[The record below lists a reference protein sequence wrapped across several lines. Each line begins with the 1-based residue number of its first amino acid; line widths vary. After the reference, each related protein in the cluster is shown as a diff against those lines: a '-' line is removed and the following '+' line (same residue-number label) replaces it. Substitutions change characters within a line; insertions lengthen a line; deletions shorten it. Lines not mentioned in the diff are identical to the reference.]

1 MKCPKCG
8 ANTNQVRDSRP
19 SEIDGALTIR
29 RRRICMGCKYRWS
42 TVEIPI
48 GERRHYNAVGLL
60 AKIKEDLQRT
70 ITKIDELNRGEV
82 K

>member
-1 MKCPKCG
+1 
-8 ANTNQVRDSRP
+8 
-19 SEIDGALTIR
+19 
-29 RRRICMGCKYRWS
+29 MGCKYRWS